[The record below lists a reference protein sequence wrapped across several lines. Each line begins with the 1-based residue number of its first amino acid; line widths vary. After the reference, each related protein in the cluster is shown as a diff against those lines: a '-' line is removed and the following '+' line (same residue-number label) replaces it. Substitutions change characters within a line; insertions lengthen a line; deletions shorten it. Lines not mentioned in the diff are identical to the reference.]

1 MDFFNWRTVYIV
13 TSLAPGWRMEGLELM
28 EKEKARRMWSLS
40 LLLSR
45 EDRADTTTEV
55 VLSTFIST
63 HYGLLELSGDH
74 RQQRSSL
81 GIFSGLCVYNNN
93 GLIERPKFSFCHK
106 FLKNHGIW
114 MWNLGIWDMIDVMFP
129 VQFYKIFRNFVNCIK
144 RIFLYLEYLFMRS
157 SSTFTYFRQSR
168 LEEDQN

>member
-1 MDFFNWRTVYIV
+1 MKDSSQFYIV
-13 TSLAPGWRMEGLELM
+13 VPGLPEGLELM

-74 RQQRSSL
+74 RQQRSRA
-81 GIFSGLCVYNNN
+81 N
-93 GLIERPKFSFCHK
+93 
-106 FLKNHGIW
+106 
-114 MWNLGIWDMIDVMFP
+114 
-129 VQFYKIFRNFVNCIK
+129 
-144 RIFLYLEYLFMRS
+144 
-157 SSTFTYFRQSR
+157 
-168 LEEDQN
+168 